1 MNRFRAFWVL
11 AAVPAMVGAPYGLA
25 AQSATAREVVQP
37 LPAPQVQRL
46 NRALVELARRPN
58 NVAAMI
64 EAGEAAF
71 GVGDL
76 DAARGFFA
84 RAVEFDPANGAAKL
98 GLARVYLQ
106 QGRPLDAI
114 PLFNSARTSG
124 VPADDVLT
132 DQALAFDM
140 LGDQASAQAAYL
152 GVLER
157 NPSDNEARRRWAV
170 SQAISGNEAGFYN
183 ALGPLL
189 AQGDKAALR
198 ARAFGLAIL
207 GQPERAQAIAQ
218 GAMPGEMG
226 ARMAPYLAY
235 MERLTPAQQA
245 AAANLG
251 IFPRA
256 ADIGRD
262 DPRFARFA
270 DENAADALLEP
281 RGAPLGAPANSAVSQ
296 PVVQPVP
303 ERAVQSTPTPPAP
316 TPPAPTLAAPTLAAP
331 TPVPTQ
337 TPSASPASAAP
348 AALASV
354 DDAFADISVSAA
366 GDPPALAAN
375 GANGPN
381 GGAVDITAI
390 DIPREVEA
398 PPEPVHPRRIWVQV
412 ATGRD
417 LDALAFDW
425 RRLVRR
431 APDLLGDFEPHVTRW
446 GVANRLLAGPVDSD
460 AAARDLINALAGKGI
475 KTFAY
480 TSPEGTQIQLLEK

>member
-1 MNRFRAFWVL
+1 
-11 AAVPAMVGAPYGLA
+11 MVDAPYGLA
-25 AQSATAREVVQP
+25 AQGVTAREVVQP

-84 RAVEFDPANGAAKL
+84 RVVQFDPANGTAKL

-106 QGRPLDAI
+106 QGLPLDAI
-114 PLFNSARTSG
+114 PLFNAARTSG
-124 VPADDVLT
+124 VRADAVLT

-207 GQPERAQAIAQ
+207 GQPDRAQAIAQ

-281 RGAPLGAPANSAVSQ
+281 RGAPLGASVDAPVSNEANSPVSQ

-303 ERAVQSTPTPPAP
+303 ERAAQSTPTP
-316 TPPAPTLAAPTLAAP
+316 AP

-354 DDAFADISVSAA
+354 DDAFADISAGAA

-381 GGAVDITAI
+381 GGAVDITTI

-417 LDALAFDW
+417 LDALGFDW

-480 TSPEGTQIQLLEK
+480 TSPEGTQIQSLEK

>member
-1 MNRFRAFWVL
+1 MPAL
-11 AAVPAMVGAPYGLA
+11 AAAPYGLA
-25 AQSATAREVVQP
+25 AQSVTAREVVQP
-37 LPAPQVQRL
+37 LPAPHVQRL
-46 NRALVELARRPN
+46 NRALVELARRPDS
-58 NVAAMI
+58 VAAMI
-64 EAGEAAF
+64 EAGEAAS
-71 GVGDL
+71 GVADL

-84 RAVEFDPANGAAKL
+84 RAIEFDPSNGAAKL
-98 GLARVYLQ
+98 GLARVYLR

-114 PLFNSARTSG
+114 PLFNAARTSG
-124 VPADDVLT
+124 VSADAVLT

-170 SQAISGNEAGFYN
+170 SQAISGDEAGFYN

-207 GQPERAQAIAQ
+207 GQPDRAQAIAQ
-218 GAMPGEMG
+218 GAMPGDLG
-226 ARMAPYLAY
+226 ASMAPYLAY
-235 MERLTPAQQA
+235 MARLTSAQQA

-262 DPRFARFA
+262 DPRLARFA

-281 RGAPLGAPANSAVSQ
+281 QGAPLGAPVDAPMNNAVNSAVSQ
-296 PVVQPVP
+296 PVVQQIAQPEVQPVVQPAVQPVP
-303 ERAVQSTPTPPAP
+303 EPAP
-316 TPPAPTLAAPTLAAP
+316 R
-331 TPVPTQ
+331 PVPIQ
-337 TPSASPASAAP
+337 TAPASPTSP
-348 AALASV
+348 ANAGLASV
-354 DDAFADISVSAA
+354 DDAFADISAGAA
-366 GDPPALAAN
+366 GDPPTLAAN
-375 GANGPN
+375 GANG
-381 GGAVDITAI
+381 GAVDITTI

-398 PPEPVHPRRIWVQV
+398 PPEPAHPRRIWVQV

-417 LDALAFDW
+417 VDALGFDW
-425 RRLVRR
+425 RRMVRR

-446 GVANRLLAGPVDSD
+446 GVANRLLAGPVETD

-480 TSPEGTQIQLLEK
+480 TSPEGEQIQLLER